1 MFSEKTKKRAP
12 NRPTKARLKNIAL
25 YYLERFETSK
35 DNLRNV
41 LKRRI
46 DKYTFFDKNYNPEQA
61 YLWIDEIIE
70 ECSSKN
76 FVNDERYAEYK
87 INSYLRAGKPKRYI
101 EQKLQLKGIKEKTI
115 AQVFSE
121 TEYNEVDVAF
131 NFAKK
136 KRIGP
141 YRESEEKQNE
151 FYQKDLATLV
161 RAGFSFDIAKDVL
174 DTQKENLHKPF

>member
-1 MFSEKTKKRAP
+1 M
-12 NRPTKARLKNIAL
+12 
-25 YYLERFETSK
+25 
-35 DNLRNV
+35 
-41 LKRRI
+41 
-46 DKYTFFDKNYNPEQA
+46 
-61 YLWIDEIIE
+61 
-70 ECSSKN
+70 
-76 FVNDERYAEYK
+76 YAEYK